1 MKVIPEKTVQ
11 DIWTPIL
18 YANLF
23 QLRNYIEAHVTEIKQ
38 LQDARKGTA
47 PFIGNILKEVM
58 EISGSLL
65 YSLTNYNTNDTVKSC
80 ITWLII
86 TPTIRFTP
94 V

>member
-18 YANLF
+18 YAHLF

-47 PFIGNILKEVM
+47 PFVAKSVKEVM
-58 EISGSLL
+58 GFHLL
-65 YSLTNYNTNDTVKSC
+65 T
-80 ITWLII
+80 
-86 TPTIRFTP
+86 
-94 V
+94 